1 MGKRTLGTLLRH
13 LIELLDGGV
22 QTAYDELGLDYRPRF
37 TPVVRTL
44 MDGDAKSVREI
55 AGEAGLTH
63 SAASQTLMRMRRE
76 GLVEGAAGE
85 DGRERRVTA
94 SATLRAMFPALR
106 NQWRATDAAAAELD
120 AELTASL
127 HQAARDAIAA
137 LEREPFAERIRR
149 KS

>member
-1 MGKRTLGTLLRH
+1 VTVLLYLEAMGKRTLGTLLRH

-76 GLVEGAAGE
+76 GLVEGAKQRSKG
-85 DGRERRVTA
+85 
-94 SATLRAMFPALR
+94 S
-106 NQWRATDAAAAELD
+106 
-120 AELTASL
+120 
-127 HQAARDAIAA
+127 
-137 LEREPFAERIRR
+137 FAHRLKI
-149 KS
+149 